1 MSIKILC
8 TGDMQ
13 LDKSF
18 GTLGKSA
25 TSFRNQLF
33 ETWERIMKDA
43 KKYDLVL
50 VAGDLFDREG
60 TPLEVIE
67 KAANVLTACPTKIV
81 VLAGNHDSLKSGIP
95 SVLRAALE
103 KRGADHVIV
112 PLERKPLSFPE
123 MGITV
128 YPVPLTSKG
137 DISNLHDWIPPRNG
151 DEGIR
156 LALLHGA
163 IEKLP
168 KGKIPS
174 NLAQVKD
181 LDLVVCGDQH
191 GPKGDE
197 NDSDLFSIEES
208 KHRRLVYAMA
218 PEALDIN
225 QGFVGSYTRVV
236 MDASGIVEEM
246 KRIQVGELRFLNT
259 NVTVEPDADPK
270 AAIEEAMS
278 SVLGRPTDKT
288 CIRLSLEGELSRD
301 ARIALDQEIA
311 RLKAIWPLLE
321 VLNTVSIVLDDEQT
335 VPGGDDPLLSALRV
349 KAEEQRLDSEVLSR
363 AITIYELYKGRWI

>member
-1 MSIKILC
+1 
-8 TGDMQ
+8 
-13 LDKSF
+13 
-18 GTLGKSA
+18 
-25 TSFRNQLF
+25 
-33 ETWERIMKDA
+33 MKDA
-43 KKYDLVL
+43 KEYDVVL

-60 TPLEVIE
+60 TPLGVIE
-67 KAANVLTACPTKIV
+67 KAADVLAACPTKTV

-95 SVLRAALE
+95 SVLRTALE
-103 KRGADHVIV
+103 QRGANHVIV

-128 YPVPLTSKG
+128 YPVPLASKG

-163 IEKLP
+163 IEELP
-168 KGKIPS
+168 KGRIPS
-174 NLAQVKD
+174 NLAEAKD

-191 GPKGDE
+191 GPTKGDE
-197 NDSDLFSIEES
+197 NDSNLFSIEMS

-236 MDASGIVEEM
+236 MDSSGIVEEM
-246 KRIQVGELRFLNT
+246 KRIQIGELRFLNT
-259 NVTVEPDADPK
+259 TVKVEPNVDPK

-278 SVLGRPTDKT
+278 SVLDRPAEKT
-288 CIRLSLEGELSRD
+288 CIRLRLEGEVSSD
-301 ARIALDQEIA
+301 VKVALEQELA
-311 RLKAIWPLLE
+311 RLKTIWPLLE
-321 VLNTVSIVLDDEQT
+321 ILNTISIIQDEKQT
-335 VPGGDDPLLSALRV
+335 VRGDDDPLLSVLRV
-349 KAEEQRLDSEVLSR
+349 KAEEQRLAPDVLKR
-363 AITIYELYKGRWI
+363 AIAIYQLNKGRWI